1 MRMRT
6 ILVALLLVLSGCGS
20 AEVPV
25 KVRPTQSTGP
35 DVLPIKLKALTTD
48 QCYLAPG
55 TESPKGCQKYVTEL
69 SSAAGTIR
77 KRRPDLSSHADV
89 LDRPIAAFRAANC
102 QDVTAPGGPCGQALG
117 DMATA
122 LTSVKSLVGG

>member
-1 MRMRT
+1 MRT

-20 AEVPV
+20 SEVPV
-25 KVRPTQSTGP
+25 KVRPTQDTGP

-55 TESPKGCQKYVTEL
+55 TESPKSCQKYVTEL
-69 SSAAGTIR
+69 ASAAGTVR

-89 LDRPIAAFRAANC
+89 LDRPIAAYRTANC
-102 QDVTAPGGPCGQALG
+102 QNQDAAGGPCGQALN

>member
-1 MRMRT
+1 MRT

-20 AEVPV
+20 SEVPV

-69 SSAAGTIR
+69 FSAAGTVR
-77 KRRPDLSSHADV
+77 KRRPDLSSHADA
-89 LDRPIAAFRAANC
+89 LERPIGAFRTANC
-102 QDVTAPGGPCGQALG
+102 QDQAAPGGPCGQALG
-117 DMATA
+117 DMAAA
-122 LTSVKSLVGG
+122 LTSVKSLVDG